1 MTSKARNSSTTSKT
15 ENTTTEKS
23 SQGTSVN
30 RVILAGRLVA
40 APELRTTG
48 SGKHVTTVRVATND
62 RAQAEFHD
70 VVLWGQL
77 AEFAAQ
83 YLGKGRSV
91 YVEGRLQSRTWQAP
105 DGSNRRTVE
114 TVASILTALGRGATA
129 EPAE

>member
-15 ENTTTEKS
+15 ENTRTEKS

-40 APELRTTG
+40 APVLRTTS

-62 RAQAEFHD
+62 RAQAEFHH

-77 AEFAAQ
+77 AEFTSQ

-91 YVEGRLQSRTWQAP
+91 YVEGRLQSRTWQAA
-105 DGSNRRTVE
+105 DGSTRRTVE
-114 TVASILTALGRGATA
+114 IVASTLKALGRDATA
-129 EPAE
+129 ETAA